1 MSNKLRHAATFATVF
16 GAGLLT
22 LPLLEPDWRASWILL
37 FLVLGLLA
45 LGVHLHRTENRP
57 PKS

>member
-1 MSNKLRHAATFATVF
+1 MSKRFRHAAVFAAVF

-45 LGVHLHRTENRP
+45 VAVHLHRTEERP
-57 PKS
+57 PKV